1 MPSRRGWRWEQG
13 GSRLEVQVDG
23 TIAAYF
29 NNTGSYLTVP
39 AGGVTITAGGLTI
52 TAGGLTV
59 TAGGLTVT
67 AGGLVVTAGGLTVT
81 AGTLTLGDSAHWTA
95 NASGTVTISN
105 VAPSGV
111 GTATITKWLTVT
123 DNAGTVMYIP
133 AWT

>member
-13 GSRLEVQVDG
+13 GSRLSVQVDG

-59 TAGGLTVT
+59 TAG
-67 AGGLVVTAGGLTVT
+67 
-81 AGTLTLGDSAHWTA
+81 TLTLGNSAHWTA

>member
-59 TAGGLTVT
+59 TAG
-67 AGGLVVTAGGLTVT
+67 
-81 AGTLTLGDSAHWTA
+81 TLTLGNSAHWTA

>member
-13 GSRLEVQVDG
+13 GSRLAVQVDG

-59 TAGGLTVT
+59 TAG
-67 AGGLVVTAGGLTVT
+67 
-81 AGTLTLGDSAHWTA
+81 TLTLGDSAHWTA
-95 NASGTVTISN
+95 NASATVTISN
-105 VAPSGV
+105 VAPAGV

>member
-59 TAGGLTVT
+59 TAG
-67 AGGLVVTAGGLTVT
+67 
-81 AGTLTLGDSAHWTA
+81 TLTLGNSAHWTA

-105 VAPSGV
+105 VAPAGV

>member
-13 GSRLEVQVDG
+13 GSRLAVQVDG

-59 TAGGLTVT
+59 TAGGL
-67 AGGLVVTAGGLTVT
+67 VVTAGGLTVT
-81 AGTLTLGDSAHWTA
+81 AGTLTLGNSAHWTA
-95 NASGTVTISN
+95 NASATVTISN
-105 VAPSGV
+105 VAPAGV